1 MKSLS
6 LAILA
11 ALSFPA
17 LAADN
22 LRIGIEGEYPPFSE
36 VNTKGELI
44 GFDVDIAKALCEQ
57 MNKQCELVQVSWDGL
72 IPALKTEK
80 IDAIVASM
88 SATDERKKSVDF
100 TDKYYSSNG
109 RLVLKADQASTIN
122 DDNLAESLNGKVL
135 GVQRAT
141 VHDRFATAE
150 LADKVGEIR
159 RYNSQDE
166 VNLDM
171 QAGRVDLTLVDQIAI
186 LTGFLD
192 QEEGAG
198 YAFAEPVFSDPQYYG
213 EGISIAV
220 RKGDD
225 QLREELNEAIQGIR
239 ENGKY
244 KTINDTYFSED
255 IY

>member
-1 MKSLS
+1 MKSLT
-6 LAILA
+6 LTIFAGLT
-11 ALSFPA
+11 LPA
-17 LAADN
+17 LAAEPI
-22 LRIGIEGEYPPFSE
+22 RIGVEGEYPPFSE
-36 VNTKGELI
+36 VSADGALV
-44 GFDVDIAKALCEQ
+44 GFDIDIAKALCKQ
-57 MNKQCELVQVSWDGL
+57 MQMECQLVQVSWDGL

-109 RLVLKADQASTIN
+109 RLVLKSDHAAAITQ
-122 DDNLAESLNGKVL
+122 DNLDEALSGKVL
-135 GVQRAT
+135 GVQRST
-141 VHDRFATAE
+141 IHDRFATEE
-150 LADKVGEIR
+150 LADSVAEIR

-171 QAGRVDLTLVDQIAI
+171 QAGRVDLTLADQVAM

-192 QEEGAG
+192 KEAGAD
-198 YAFAEPVFSDPQYYG
+198 YAFAAPVFNDPAYYG

-225 QLREELNEAIQGIR
+225 VLRERFNQAIQAIR
-239 ENGKY
+239 ADGTY
-244 KTINDTYFSED
+244 KAINDTYFSED